1 MDTRKQ
7 VTWFRKTAAAVV
19 LPFAAL
25 GLAGCNSTSGSEQG
39 ADVEDVAEENV
50 EEENVAAEESTE
62 DEAADGELA
71 YDGVYDQEFYDD
83 FDNYVGEKV
92 TVSANVDEVLTNK
105 SFTIAGTDETSV
117 EEVLVLHQ
125 KKLPEINA
133 GLTVK
138 VTGKVM
144 ESFDVPT
151 VEKEMNV
158 DLDDESFE
166 DWDGEHY
173 IKATN
178 VDTSVDADS

>member
-1 MDTRKQ
+1 MSMNRG
-7 VTWFRKTAAAVV
+7 TWFRKTAAAVV

-50 EEENVAAEESTE
+50 EEENVAA
-62 DEAADGELA
+62 DEPADVELA
-71 YDGVYDQEFYDD
+71 YDGVYDQAFYDD
-83 FDNYVGEKV
+83 FDSYVGEKV
-92 TVSANVDEVLTNK
+92 TVSANVDEVVSNK
-105 SFTIAGTDETSV
+105 SFTIAGTDDTSV
-117 EEVLVLHQ
+117 EEVLVLHE
-125 KKLPEINA
+125 KKLSEINE

-151 VEKEMNV
+151 VEEEMNV

-178 VDTSVDADS
+178 VDTSVDADT

>member
-1 MDTRKQ
+1 MDTLKRDA
-7 VTWFRKTAAAVV
+7 WFRKTAAAVV

-25 GLAGCNSTSGSEQG
+25 GLAGCNSTSGTEQG
-39 ADVEDVAEENV
+39 ADVEDVADENV
-50 EEENVAAEESTE
+50 EEENLAAEEP
-62 DEAADGELA
+62 ADGGLA
-71 YDGVYDQEFYDD
+71 YDGVYDQEFYEN
-83 FDNYVGEKV
+83 FDGYVGEMV
-92 TVSANVDEVLTNK
+92 TVSANVDEVLTSK

-125 KKLPEINA
+125 KKLSEINE
-133 GLTVK
+133 GLTVE

-178 VDTSVDADS
+178 VDTSVDADT